1 MLLADTLV
9 TTKFLHIW
17 INWLV
22 GFWFNGICINFFI
35 ILTGHLLL
43 VCFLPFQGI
52 ADVLAIDI
60 NLYVLDVV
68 KMFRWQFGLN
78 SEHAAPLN
86 LADTLFYQFDL
97 TVVRD

>member
-9 TTKFLHIW
+9 TKFLHTW

-22 GFWFNGICINFFI
+22 GFWFNGICIKFFI

-60 NLYVLDVV
+60 NLYVLDVI
-68 KMFRWQFGLN
+68 KMFRWQILN
-78 SEHAAPLN
+78 MQHH
-86 LADTLFYQFDL
+86 
-97 TVVRD
+97 